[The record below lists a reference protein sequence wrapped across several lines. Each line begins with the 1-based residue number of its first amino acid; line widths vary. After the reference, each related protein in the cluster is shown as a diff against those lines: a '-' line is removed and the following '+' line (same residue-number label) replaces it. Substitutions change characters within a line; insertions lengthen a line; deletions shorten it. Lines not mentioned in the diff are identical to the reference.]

1 VTGKDL
7 DDTDRFE
14 RPREH
19 NRRLFFAFWPDAEV
33 QVAFAHAARKAV
45 KASGGQPVPMKNI
58 HLTLVFLGS
67 VPESRLSGVMSA
79 ARRVASEFP
88 REVLPIGFEFERLE
102 HWEGAHVLCAVPSR
116 ETSGSAAASGA
127 TAATESAA
135 ASKVAAATESVT
147 VSKVATATES
157 AAADLSQRL
166 RGELVAIGFSLDSK
180 PFRAHVTL
188 ARKVKRADGELDM
201 QPALWSFRDFALV
214 ESRTEPQ
221 GAVYR
226 VLEHFTLAAP

>member
-1 VTGKDL
+1 MTATDL
-7 DDTDRFE
+7 ESTDRFE

-19 NRRLFFAFWPDAEV
+19 SLRLFFACWPDAQM

-67 VPESRLSGVMSA
+67 VPESRLSAVMSV
-79 ARRVASEFP
+79 ARRVAAEFP
-88 REVLPIGFEFERLE
+88 RDALPFEFEFQRLE
-102 HWEGAHVLCAVPSR
+102 HWKPPQVLCAVPTVTAQTQDAT
-116 ETSGSAAASGA
+116 EKDA
-127 TAATESAA
+127 TALRATGP
-135 ASKVAAATESVT
+135 VAAPGPGPSR
-147 VSKVATATES
+147 VAALALAE
-157 AAADLSQRL
+157 AL
-166 RGELVAIGFSLDSK
+166 RDELVSAGFSPDLK

-188 ARKVKRADGELDM
+188 ARKVKRASRELDM
-201 QPALWSFRDFALV
+201 QTALWSFKDFALV

-226 VLEHFTLAAP
+226 VLERFALTAE

>member
-1 VTGKDL
+1 MTGAEL
-7 DDTDRFE
+7 ESTDRFE

-19 NRRLFFAFWPDAEV
+19 SLRLFFAFWPDAQM

-67 VPESRLSGVMSA
+67 VPESQLSAVTSA
-79 ARRVASEFP
+79 ARRIAAEFP
-88 REVLPIGFEFERLE
+88 RDALPFEFEFERLE
-102 HWEGAHVLCAVPSR
+102 HWKPPQVLCAVP
-116 ETSGSAAASGA
+116 TVVVPAAAVLRSGMA
-127 TAATESAA
+127 MPAAPAPAAGSRAA
-135 ASKVAAATESVT
+135 AQALAGA
-147 VSKVATATES
+147 
-157 AAADLSQRL
+157 L
-166 RGELVAIGFSLDSK
+166 RDELVSAGFSPDLK

-188 ARKVKRADGELDM
+188 ARKVKRASRELDM
-201 QPALWSFRDFALV
+201 QTALWSFNDFALV

-226 VLEHFTLAAP
+226 VLERFALTAE